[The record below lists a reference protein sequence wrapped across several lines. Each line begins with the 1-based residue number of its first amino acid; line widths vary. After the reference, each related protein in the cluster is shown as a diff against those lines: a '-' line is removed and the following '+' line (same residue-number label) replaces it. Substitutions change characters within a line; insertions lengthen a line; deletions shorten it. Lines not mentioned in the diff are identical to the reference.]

1 MSYSTFYLNS
11 QSSDG
16 IIDGS
21 NVIIGGNV
29 GIQTNT
35 PEYSL
40 DINGT
45 FRSSSIVTPNL
56 NTENIILTDSSL
68 NPYSIQSRI
77 EHTKLVENIVTVR
90 AKTSDAANS
99 SGSSSAFFIDSIE
112 TPYLH
117 FTLGKK
123 YRFIQTDSTN
133 TGHPLRF
140 YLDEGKTTQFTT
152 NVTVSGTPGVDSTAY
167 VEISVTSSTPQ
178 ILYYQCS
185 SHSYMGNTAY
195 SKSTGGLNNISV
207 NDLSDVSF
215 NSTTAEDGNA
225 LVWNATS
232 GEWEAGT
239 IVSNKP
245 AFQGVDL
252 SGYDLL
258 LKFTENIKNVSTYD
272 PTDFTV
278 NVKSVNRSVDSIA
291 IANGDVNLIMDTGGQ
306 TGGVETLIGG
316 LVGGAIDLNV
326 DGSIEDSRLDHYL
339 RGLSFYGDYLYVG
352 VPRLGKIR
360 RFNIVTQIW
369 STFIPHN
376 IGNTIGGMTRDGIN
390 FYVVCGTDNTQA
402 LVKFPMNY
410 NNPSDTYANRVSIY
424 NQLPLS
430 NVKSFTMSNDG
441 AYIYFGITDGGRRL
455 GITRYT
461 ISTGVFEY
469 YKTGGLTT
477 NSYSSNEDYLLYN
490 LSYKYNIRLAIDDN
504 YLYFGYNWWQYARNK
519 SKIGRISLSTDVIEM
534 SWKTEDSTN
543 NSWFVGSSGFPD
555 DDNSYQSMV
564 YKDGYLYFS
573 GPSSTGKIVKT
584 SVNDS
589 TNAVT
594 EVGDYVGHIA
604 IHPTLPYLYF
614 AGFYSWGISYNE
626 PSRKGTV
633 WQLTLDV
640 PSYQT
645 FDPITSVDNLTIKY
659 VKNSTS
665 SKNLLGD
672 PSEFAV
678 DNFNYVGTDITGIIN
693 GADISFNV
701 IDVSAIFIQGSNVS
715 TVLNSK
721 QATIEDGDLTIAR
734 TNGLQAALDAK
745 VESAALI
752 NLKPT
757 LTILDLSSGDILLNF
772 TEGIKDVA
780 TYDKDDFVLTNEG
793 TVITGGTISVENNKV
808 KFAFSSGWREDT
820 SVGSTKSWWGITSS
834 ADGTKLAATVQGGN
848 IWTSTDSGASWTS
861 RAASRN
867 WYNGIASS
875 TDGTKLVASANNGNI
890 WTSTDS
896 GVNWTSRASVKYW
909 VEVASSSDG
918 TKLAA
923 VVYNGNIWTSTD
935 SGVNW
940 TEQSA
945 SFGGTKQWYGIAS
958 SADGTKLAAVVSGG
972 NIWTSTNSGVNWT
985 EQSASFGGTKI
996 WRAIASSAD
1005 GSKLAAAAYGGNL
1018 WTSSNSG
1025 VTWTEDTTVNATKNW
1040 RGIASSAD
1048 GTKLVAAP
1056 NGGNLWTFESVEA
1069 PNITDVQ
1076 NLTVKYTKSAT
1087 ANKNLLGKDSD
1098 VAVDSFDFIGTN
1110 RIQATITETIDV
1122 SLNNLKVHG
1131 DLSANDAS
1139 FNVIDT
1145 ASINVTGDYQ
1155 QNGANINT
1163 IYATIASPTLTG
1175 TPTAPTASSG
1185 TNTTQLA
1192 TTAFVS
1198 TAVSNLVNGAPG
1210 ALDTLS
1216 ELASALDNSGNFATN
1231 VTNTLGS
1238 LQTQIDTKQATL
1250 TFNAPSSNNTNP
1262 STSAQIKTALDA
1274 KQDTLTAGTNI
1285 TITGTTI
1292 SASGGGG
1299 GGSGGLTDLSATSIN
1314 DLSDVSFNSTTTT
1327 SGKSLIWDA
1336 SNNVWEVGT
1345 PTSTLTQTV
1354 ITQSAPTWS
1363 QITASSGSPNANSS
1377 HNGAIHGDYFYVF
1390 GGGNVNNLMYRFH
1403 LTTRAWNQVSYS
1415 TSGTILSELYGSL
1428 LFSYGDYVYC
1438 IFGSRHV
1445 SGYPSTNTVLRYNT
1459 TNNTLYE
1466 VSTSGT
1472 TVPTR
1477 QAGAIALY
1485 NDSGT
1490 DYLYYFGGRGS
1501 SFYNDMHRLNL
1512 SNHTWSTVTTSGGPP
1527 DTRYYIVYTY
1537 TSTKLYIYGGD
1548 RSSGDHSNDI
1558 WEFNLTNNTWSQLH
1572 DGTGT
1577 APVGSY
1583 GGSMLYNNNYIYIF
1597 GGHKSSAGITDETW
1611 KFNLTNNTW
1620 SELSLSNTPGKKYSS
1635 AYAHDSSNNL
1645 YIHGGYNDSYAVQ
1658 STIWK
1663 LTISDTSTVTTN
1675 LIEGIDVNG
1684 DISFN
1689 GNLYQ
1694 NGALFVGGSTI
1705 DETTDVSVN
1714 NLDVSGNLKVDGN
1727 GIFSGTVQA
1736 SGNILSSDDR
1746 LKHNEVIPTTPLESI
1761 MKLTPKQYFK
1771 TKKMYDISHN
1781 FQVNSNGIPIN
1792 TNGNVLIEDTD
1803 YTKETGII
1811 AQELQLIPEL
1821 KYTVKNNNAME
1832 PLGVDYNSIFCTH
1845 IAATKQLYSIINNQ
1859 KSSIESQQQE
1869 IETVKLV
1876 NQDINQQLN
1885 DVLNENNRLKNDIQF
1900 IKNYL
1905 GIN

>member
-1 MSYSTFYLNS
+1 
-11 QSSDG
+11 
-16 IIDGS
+16 
-21 NVIIGGNV
+21 
-29 GIQTNT
+29 
-35 PEYSL
+35 
-40 DINGT
+40 
-45 FRSSSIVTPNL
+45 
-56 NTENIILTDSSL
+56 
-68 NPYSIQSRI
+68 
-77 EHTKLVENIVTVR
+77 
-90 AKTSDAANS
+90 
-99 SGSSSAFFIDSIE
+99 
-112 TPYLH
+112 
-117 FTLGKK
+117 
-123 YRFIQTDSTN
+123 
-133 TGHPLRF
+133 
-140 YLDEGKTTQFTT
+140 
-152 NVTVSGTPGVDSTAY
+152 
-167 VEISVTSSTPQ
+167 
-178 ILYYQCS
+178 
-185 SHSYMGNTAY
+185 
-195 SKSTGGLNNISV
+195 
-207 NDLSDVSF
+207 
-215 NSTTAEDGNA
+215 
-225 LVWNATS
+225 
-232 GEWEAGT
+232 
-239 IVSNKP
+239 
-245 AFQGVDL
+245 
-252 SGYDLL
+252 
-258 LKFTENIKNVSTYD
+258 
-272 PTDFTV
+272 
-278 NVKSVNRSVDSIA
+278 
-291 IANGDVNLIMDTGGQ
+291 
-306 TGGVETLIGG
+306 
-316 LVGGAIDLNV
+316 
-326 DGSIEDSRLDHYL
+326 
-339 RGLSFYGDYLYVG
+339 
-352 VPRLGKIR
+352 
-360 RFNIVTQIW
+360 
-369 STFIPHN
+369 
-376 IGNTIGGMTRDGIN
+376 
-390 FYVVCGTDNTQA
+390 
-402 LVKFPMNY
+402 
-410 NNPSDTYANRVSIY
+410 
-424 NQLPLS
+424 
-430 NVKSFTMSNDG
+430 
-441 AYIYFGITDGGRRL
+441 
-455 GITRYT
+455 
-461 ISTGVFEY
+461 
-469 YKTGGLTT
+469 
-477 NSYSSNEDYLLYN
+477 
-490 LSYKYNIRLAIDDN
+490 
-504 YLYFGYNWWQYARNK
+504 
-519 SKIGRISLSTDVIEM
+519 
-534 SWKTEDSTN
+534 
-543 NSWFVGSSGFPD
+543 
-555 DDNSYQSMV
+555 
-564 YKDGYLYFS
+564 
-573 GPSSTGKIVKT
+573 
-584 SVNDS
+584 
-589 TNAVT
+589 
-594 EVGDYVGHIA
+594 
-604 IHPTLPYLYF
+604 
-614 AGFYSWGISYNE
+614 
-626 PSRKGTV
+626 
-633 WQLTLDV
+633 
-640 PSYQT
+640 
-645 FDPITSVDNLTIKY
+645 
-659 VKNSTS
+659 
-665 SKNLLGD
+665 
-672 PSEFAV
+672 
-678 DNFNYVGTDITGIIN
+678 
-693 GADISFNV
+693 
-701 IDVSAIFIQGSNVS
+701 
-715 TVLNSK
+715 
-721 QATIEDGDLTIAR
+721 
-734 TNGLQAALDAK
+734 
-745 VESAALI
+745 
-752 NLKPT
+752 
-757 LTILDLSSGDILLNF
+757 
-772 TEGIKDVA
+772 
-780 TYDKDDFVLTNEG
+780 
-793 TVITGGTISVENNKV
+793 
-808 KFAFSSGWREDT
+808 
-820 SVGSTKSWWGITSS
+820 
-834 ADGTKLAATVQGGN
+834 
-848 IWTSTDSGASWTS
+848 
-861 RAASRN
+861 
-867 WYNGIASS
+867 
-875 TDGTKLVASANNGNI
+875 
-890 WTSTDS
+890 
-896 GVNWTSRASVKYW
+896 
-909 VEVASSSDG
+909 
-918 TKLAA
+918 
-923 VVYNGNIWTSTD
+923 
-935 SGVNW
+935 
-940 TEQSA
+940 
-945 SFGGTKQWYGIAS
+945 
-958 SADGTKLAAVVSGG
+958 
-972 NIWTSTNSGVNWT
+972 
-985 EQSASFGGTKI
+985 
-996 WRAIASSAD
+996 
-1005 GSKLAAAAYGGNL
+1005 
-1018 WTSSNSG
+1018 
-1025 VTWTEDTTVNATKNW
+1025 
-1040 RGIASSAD
+1040 
-1048 GTKLVAAP
+1048 
-1056 NGGNLWTFESVEA
+1056 
-1069 PNITDVQ
+1069 
-1076 NLTVKYTKSAT
+1076 
-1087 ANKNLLGKDSD
+1087 
-1098 VAVDSFDFIGTN
+1098 
-1110 RIQATITETIDV
+1110 
-1122 SLNNLKVHG
+1122 
-1131 DLSANDAS
+1131 
-1139 FNVIDT
+1139 
-1145 ASINVTGDYQ
+1145 
-1155 QNGANINT
+1155 
-1163 IYATIASPTLTG
+1163 
-1175 TPTAPTASSG
+1175 
-1185 TNTTQLA
+1185 
-1192 TTAFVS
+1192 
-1198 TAVSNLVNGAPG
+1198 
-1210 ALDTLS
+1210 
-1216 ELASALDNSGNFATN
+1216 
-1231 VTNTLGS
+1231 TNTLGS